1 MLPETIATICEQ
13 IVMSVF
19 SAAAILQNDT
29 YPVDPNLSELWATNS
44 SLHGTVSS
52 WTHNLSSCPATV

>member
-1 MLPETIATICEQ
+1 MFDHSPSALFFFFVIHILKHICVLMLPETIATICEQ

-29 YPVDPNLSELWATNS
+29 YPVDPNLSEL
-44 SLHGTVSS
+44 
-52 WTHNLSSCPATV
+52 